1 MWLKFVEERCLREIE
16 RRRTQRNADL
26 QSLKNHPLAALIAA
40 AFFALALL
48 YGIVTPPFEMSDETR
63 HFAVVKYMADTG
75 RLPVQQ
81 PGEAQR
87 HWSHEGNQP
96 PLYYALA
103 ALLTGWIETGTWD
116 DVYWYNPHTSAGV
129 PLRADNENMTIHTDR
144 ESFPWRGYTLAVHL
158 IRILSSLMG
167 LGTVI
172 FTYRI
177 ALLLFN
183 GHRPLAAAT
192 MAVTAFTPMFI
203 FISAAVNNDNL
214 VILFCTLATWLLV
227 KMAQRGTRP
236 ADALWLGA
244 LVGLGGLSKLYALGL
259 APLAI
264 LLFLWQ
270 GFRRKDWR
278 PLWRHSLLF
287 GGMVFL
293 LAGWFYIRNL
303 LLYGELLAV
312 NLMTHVAGSRDAPL
326 TLPTFL
332 AEFEGLRIAYW
343 ALFGGVNVLAHPWI
357 YRLLD
362 AVSLAAAA
370 GLAGLAGFRLWK
382 KRLPYPNR
390 VNPAA
395 LFILTG
401 WLAIMAAGFLVWN
414 LNLTAAQGRLFFPA
428 IAAISSLLVLGL
440 SGWLPPRLAHWPPAA
455 LAAGLFLFA
464 AASPWLYIIPAY
476 AKPPRL
482 SPADLPADLPASITP
497 SAGRCDWSAC
507 GFPPR
512 RCGRRRRCR

>member
-1 MWLKFVEERCLREIE
+1 MKLRSIFK
-16 RRRTQRNADL
+16 T
-26 QSLKNHPLAALIAA
+26 HPLAALIAA
-40 AFFALALL
+40 AFFTLALI
-48 YGIVTPPFEMSDETR
+48 YGIVTPPFEMSDESR
-63 HFAVVKYMADTG
+63 HYAVVKYIADTG

-81 PGEAQR
+81 AGEAQR

-103 ALLTGWIETGTWD
+103 ALLTGRIETGGWN

-129 PLRADNENMTIHTDR
+129 PLRTDNENMTIHTAR
-144 ESFPWRGYTLAVHL
+144 EAFPWRGYTLAVHL

-167 LGTVI
+167 LATVI

-183 GHRPLAAAT
+183 DHRPLAAAAT
-192 MAVTAFTPMFI
+192 AVAAFTPMFI

-236 ADALWLGA
+236 ADALWLGT
-244 LVGLGGLSKLYALGL
+244 LVGLGALSKLYALGL
-259 APLAI
+259 VPLA
-264 LLFLWQ
+264 LLLLLWQ
-270 GFRRKDWR
+270 GFRGRQWR
-278 PLWRHSLLF
+278 QFWRHSLLF
-287 GGMVFL
+287 GGMVIL
-293 LAGWFYIRNL
+293 LAGWFYVRNL
-303 LLYGELLAV
+303 ILYGDLLTV
-312 NLMTHVAGSRDAPL
+312 NLMTGVAGSRDAPL

-370 GLAGLAGFRLWK
+370 GLAGLAGFWLWK
-382 KRLPYPNR
+382 RRLPH
-390 VNPAA
+390 PARA
-395 LFILTG
+395 NSGAIFILAG
-401 WLAIMAAGFLVWN
+401 WLAIMTAGFLVWN

-428 IAAISSLLVLGL
+428 IAAISCLLVLGL
-440 SGWLPPRLAHWPPAA
+440 GGWLPPRWAHRPPAV

-464 AASPWLYIIPAY
+464 AASPWLYIRPAY

-482 SPADLPADLPASITP
+482 TP
-497 SAGRCDWSAC
+497 
-507 GFPPR
+507 
-512 RCGRRRRCR
+512 